1 MHVQTNIH
9 RALCIEKDRQTKYS
23 HVDLK
28 GIDTEMYK
36 RRLTI
41 SLFLPLKR
49 ALTQDNDGRLPNIAV
64 HLHL

>member
-1 MHVQTNIH
+1 
-9 RALCIEKDRQTKYS
+9 
-23 HVDLK
+23 
-28 GIDTEMYK
+28 MYK

-64 HLHL
+64 HLLLQTAAEMLTNADNIFLFS